1 MRPVKSLLLASG
13 AALALVG
20 SVALA
25 NAQTEPDHVMN
36 VTLPDGSVA
45 QIRYAGDVPPQVA
58 FAPVGLPVAL
68 AANPFVAFDRLAAQM
83 DLQAAAMLRAA
94 QTMAVQPMFAAPLQ
108 AGFANLPPGVQGY
121 STVTTFSGN
130 GVCTRSTTYESEGAG
145 APPRMI
151 THVSGTCGPVVTPR
165 DTLPAV
171 QPEAPAP
178 VRTPRT
184 ITVKAD
190 QPPAGVHA
198 YRVAWQQ

>member
-25 NAQTEPDHVMN
+25 NAQTEPSHVMN

-45 QIRYAGDVPPQVA
+45 QIRYAGDVPPRVE
-58 FAPVGLPVAL
+58 FAPAGLPVAL
-68 AANPFVAFDRLAAQM
+68 TANPFPAFDRLIAQM
-83 DLQAAAMLRAA
+83 DLQTAAMLRAA
-94 QTMAVQPMFAAPLQ
+94 QAMAAQPVFAA
-108 AGFANLPPGVQGY
+108 LPPGVQGY

-130 GVCTRSTTYESEGAG
+130 GVCTRSTTYESQGAG
-145 APPRMI
+145 APPRLV
-151 THVSGTCGPVVTPR
+151 THVSGTCGPTVAPR
-165 DTLPAV
+165 DMLPAV

-190 QPPAGVHA
+190 QLQPA

>member
-25 NAQTEPDHVMN
+25 NAQTEPNHVMN

-45 QIRYAGDVPPQVA
+45 RISYAGDVPPRVT
-58 FAPVGLPVAL
+58 FAPAGLPVAL
-68 AANPFVAFDRLAAQM
+68 TANPFPAFDRLMARM

-94 QTMAVQPMFAAPLQ
+94 QAMAVQPMFAV
-108 AGFANLPPGVQGY
+108 LPPGVQGY
-121 STVTTFSGN
+121 TTVTTFTGN
-130 GVCTRSTTYESEGAG
+130 GVCTRSTTYESQGTG

-151 THVSGTCGPVVTPR
+151 THVSGTCGPTVAPR

-171 QPEAPAP
+171 QPEVPAP
-178 VRTPRT
+178 VRAPRT
-184 ITVKAD
+184 ITVRAE
-190 QPPAGVHA
+190 QPAPA